1 MATPSRFIARWKP
14 SISVSFFIAFKKS
27 TGEGAIS
34 IKEWAQAAAWTA
46 ALILADN
53 RSYKTICFVRAFF
66 VPEKIFSIFFKFLQ
80 QITPCRTDMVRK
92 EG

>member
-53 RSYKTICFVRAFF
+53 RSLPVKSF
-66 VPEKIFSIFFKFLQ
+66 KSFSI
-80 QITPCRTDMVRK
+80 V
-92 EG
+92 E